1 MSVISSDNR
10 KEAHVRNSGSPFV
23 NFRMKPTKEI
33 GSTPTLIF
41 GSQFGCMIDG
51 LIVANQVDTQIL
63 FSLYLLREEGTPTPT
78 EAVEY
83 PFVLNKPLTAKESI
97 DWLEAKALFLQP
109 GDTLYAYSDYNENLF
124 NTFVSYR
131 ELTELVG
138 S

>member
-1 MSVISSDNR
+1 MSTP
-10 KEAHVRNSGSPFV
+10 APPFV
-23 NFRMKPTKEI
+23 NFRMKPTKNI

-41 GSQFGCMIDG
+41 GSSYACVIAGI
-51 LIVANQVDTQIL
+51 IIANQTQNALL
-63 FSLYLLREEGTPTPT
+63 FSLYLLREEGTPTPS

-83 PFVLNKPLTAKESI
+83 PFNINMNLESQKSV
-97 DWLEAKALFLQP
+97 DWLEGKDLILEA
-109 GDTLYAYSDYNENLF
+109 GDTLYAYSYYDGNLF